1 MDDHTGDPETEDGE
15 VESLASQLSGV
26 KASSVPQSPGEPAE
40 PEPVTKT
47 VEASEEGAAAPKPA
61 KSQEGLAVTEAAGE
75 EEPGELESPAEA
87 QEEAEPGE
95 PREARPGE
103 PAEPEPEEPEGE
115 GVEEEGEEEG
125 VVAAAVVAAA
135 AAAAEPGRKE
145 VPSQISLQQTA
156 AGKEDAAAARG
167 AEREG
172 QVEEEEESEASEEG
186 LEARVSQKDEDKLR
200 NLDEGLGLEPYDWS
214 EEVQK
219 QQEQQLRAELL
230 EQYRALV
237 VERGRYQR
245 YNIYLQH
252 KIFEALRKK
261 KGVEAAAEAPGGDK
275 GAEPEAPEKEQAYL
289 RHLAVLEDLRKQE
302 ADDLRWYHNELDQL
316 KLQCQ
321 EKVSRV
327 DKEWRRF
334 QALKKQVVMQ
344 AMGSCRMR
352 GGRQVALREVEQIQ
366 ALEDKKEKEMSAVRL
381 ENVQLKQSLVH
392 FETRMRT
399 QEDLTEGLLLI
410 DFEQLKIENQTF
422 NEKVEERNEELLK
435 LRSKVTNNVQ
445 IITHVKEKLHF
456 VDIENMCKKAD
467 LMEIEAQVARKRD
480 ILTKT
485 KQARDGLRLDNIRL
499 NQKCGLLGKE
509 SLLRDMEEKVDRT
522 EVLNQRLA
530 SLKHHHA
537 GLVLSCRGVKQKI
550 REAKAFLPS

>member
-1 MDDHTGDPETEDGE
+1 ML
-15 VESLASQLSGV
+15 V
-26 KASSVPQSPGEPAE
+26 
-40 PEPVTKT
+40 
-47 VEASEEGAAAPKPA
+47 
-61 KSQEGLAVTEAAGE
+61 
-75 EEPGELESPAEA
+75 
-87 QEEAEPGE
+87 
-95 PREARPGE
+95 
-103 PAEPEPEEPEGE
+103 
-115 GVEEEGEEEG
+115 
-125 VVAAAVVAAA
+125 
-135 AAAAEPGRKE
+135 PGRKE

>member
-1 MDDHTGDPETEDGE
+1 GR
-15 VESLASQLSGV
+15 
-26 KASSVPQSPGEPAE
+26 
-40 PEPVTKT
+40 
-47 VEASEEGAAAPKPA
+47 AAPKPA
-61 KSQEGLAVTEAAGE
+61 KAQEGLAVTEAAGE
-75 EEPGELESPAEA
+75 EGPGELESPAEA

-95 PREARPGE
+95 PREAGPEE
-103 PAEPEPEEPEGE
+103 PAEPEPEEPEE
-115 GVEEEGEEEG
+115 EEEEEEGEEEE
-125 VVAAAVVAAA
+125 

-145 VPSQISLQQTA
+145 VPSQVSLQQAT
-156 AGKEDAAAARG
+156 AGKEEAAAAWG

-172 QVEEEEESEASEEG
+172 QVEEEEESEASEASEEG
-186 LEARVSQKDEDKLR
+186 LEARVPRKDEDELR
-200 NLDEGLGLEPYDWS
+200 NLDEGLVLEPYDWS
-214 EEVQK
+214 EEVRK

-261 KGVEAAAEAPGGDK
+261 KGVEAAAEAPGGDR

-302 ADDLRWYHNELDQL
+302 ADDLRWYHHELDQL

-344 AMGSCRMR
+344 AMGSCWMR

-366 ALEDKKEKEMSAVRL
+366 ALEDKKEKEMSTVRL

-435 LRSKVTNNVQ
+435 LRGKVTNNVQ

-456 VDIENMCKKAD
+456 VDIENMCKKAE
-467 LMEIEAQVARKRD
+467 LMDIEAQVAQKRD

-537 GLVLSCRGVKQKI
+537 GLVLSCKGVKQKI

>member
-1 MDDHTGDPETEDGE
+1 MDDHTGDPGTEDGE
-15 VESLASQLSGV
+15 VESLASRLSGV
-26 KASSVPQSPGEPAE
+26 KASSVPQSPVEPAE
-40 PEPVTKT
+40 PEPEPETKT

-75 EEPGELESPAEA
+75 EGPGELESPAEA

-95 PREARPGE
+95 PREAGPGE
-103 PAEPEPEEPEGE
+103 AAKPKPEEPK
-115 GVEEEGEEEG
+115 EEGEEEESEEEE
-125 VVAAAVVAAA
+125 A
-135 AAAAEPGRKE
+135 AAAAEPGKKE
-145 VPSQISLQQTA
+145 VPSQVSLQQAT
-156 AGKEDAAAARG
+156 AGKEEAAAARG

-172 QVEEEEESEASEEG
+172 QVEEDEESEGSEASEEG
-186 LEARVSQKDEDKLR
+186 LEARVPRKDEDELR
-200 NLDEGLGLEPYDWS
+200 NLDEGLVLEPCDWS
-214 EEVQK
+214 EEEQK
-219 QQEQQLRAELL
+219 QQEQQLRTELL

-261 KGVEAAAEAPGGDK
+261 GVEAAAEPPGGDR

-302 ADDLRWYHNELDQL
+302 TDDLRWYHHELGQL
-316 KLQCQ
+316 QLQCQ
-321 EKVSRV
+321 EKASRV

-344 AMGSCRMR
+344 AMGSCWMR

-366 ALEDKKEKEMSAVRL
+366 ALEDKKEREMSAVRL

-392 FETRMRT
+392 LETRMRT

-435 LRSKVTNNVQ
+435 LRGKVTNNVQ
-445 IITHVKEKLHF
+445 IITHVKEKLHS
-456 VDIENMCKKAD
+456 VDMDNMCKKAE
-467 LMEIEAQVARKRD
+467 LMEIEAQVAQKRD

>member
-1 MDDHTGDPETEDGE
+1 MDDHPGDPETEDGE
-15 VESLASQLSGV
+15 VESLASRLSGV
-26 KASSVPQSPGEPAE
+26 KASSVPPSPVEPAKPE
-40 PEPVTKT
+40 PETKT

-61 KSQEGLAVTEAAGE
+61 KSQEGLAVTEAADE
-75 EEPGELESPAEA
+75 EGSEELESPGEA
-87 QEEAEPGE
+87 QEEAEPGK
-95 PREARPGE
+95 PREAGPGE
-103 PAEPEPEEPEGE
+103 PAEPESEEPKEEGE
-115 GVEEEGEEEG
+115 EEEGEEE
-125 VVAAAVVAAA
+125 AAA
-135 AAAAEPGRKE
+135 AAVAEPGRKGA
-145 VPSQISLQQTA
+145 PSQVSLQQATV
-156 AGKEDAAAARG
+156 GKEEAAAARG
-167 AEREG
+167 TAQEG
-172 QVEEEEESEASEEG
+172 QVEEDEESEEG
-186 LEARVSQKDEDKLR
+186 LEARVPRKDEDELR
-200 NLDEGLGLEPYDWS
+200 NLDEGLAVEPHDWS
-214 EEVQK
+214 EEEQK

-252 KIFEALRKK
+252 RIFEALRKK
-261 KGVEAAAEAPGGDK
+261 KGVEAAAEAPGGDR
-275 GAEPEAPEKEQAYL
+275 GAEPEASEKEQAYL

-302 ADDLRWYHNELDQL
+302 ADDLRWYHHELDQL

-435 LRSKVTNNVQ
+435 LRHKVTNNVQ

-456 VDIENMCKKAD
+456 VDIENMCKKAE
-467 LMEIEAQVARKRD
+467 LMEIEAQVAQKRD

>member
-1 MDDHTGDPETEDGE
+1 MDDHPGDPETEDGE
-15 VESLASQLSGV
+15 VESLASRLSGV
-26 KASSVPQSPGEPAE
+26 KASSVPPSPVEPAKPE
-40 PEPVTKT
+40 PETKT

-75 EEPGELESPAEA
+75 EGSEELESPAEA
-87 QEEAEPGE
+87 QEEAEPGK
-95 PREARPGE
+95 PREAGPGE
-103 PAEPEPEEPEGE
+103 PAEPEPEEPE
-115 GVEEEGEEEG
+115 EEGEEEEDEEEA
-125 VVAAAVVAAA
+125 AAAV
-135 AAAAEPGRKE
+135 AAEPGKKG
-145 VPSQISLQQTA
+145 VPSQVSLQQAT
-156 AGKEDAAAARG
+156 AGKEEAAAARG
-167 AEREG
+167 TAQEG
-172 QVEEEEESEASEEG
+172 QVEEDEESEVSEEG
-186 LEARVSQKDEDKLR
+186 LEARVPWKDEDELR
-200 NLDEGLGLEPYDWS
+200 NLDEGLAVEPHDWS
-214 EEVQK
+214 EEEQK

-252 KIFEALRKK
+252 RIFEALRKK
-261 KGVEAAAEAPGGDK
+261 KGVEAATETPGGDR
-275 GAEPEAPEKEQAYL
+275 GAEPEASEKEQAYL
-289 RHLAVLEDLRKQE
+289 RHLAILEDLRKQE
-302 ADDLRWYHNELDQL
+302 ADDLRWYHHELDQL

-435 LRSKVTNNVQ
+435 LRHKVTNNVQ

-456 VDIENMCKKAD
+456 VDIENMCKKAE
-467 LMEIEAQVARKRD
+467 LMEIEAQVAQKRD

>member
-15 VESLASQLSGV
+15 VESLASRLSGV
-26 KASSVPQSPGEPAE
+26 KASSVPQSPVEPAE

-75 EEPGELESPAEA
+75 EGPGELESPAEA

-95 PREARPGE
+95 PREAGPGE

-115 GVEEEGEEEG
+115 GVEEEGEEEE
-125 VVAAAVVAAA
+125 VV
-135 AAAAEPGRKE
+135 AAAEPGRKE

-156 AGKEDAAAARG
+156 AGKEEAAAARG

-186 LEARVSQKDEDKLR
+186 LEARFPQKDEDKLR

-219 QQEQQLRAELL
+219 KQEQQLRAELL

-261 KGVEAAAEAPGGDK
+261 KGVEAAAEAPGGDR

-302 ADDLRWYHNELDQL
+302 ADDLRWYHHELDQL

-435 LRSKVTNNVQ
+435 LRGKVTNNVQ

-467 LMEIEAQVARKRD
+467 LVEIEARVARKRD

-522 EVLNQRLA
+522 EVLNQRLE

>member
-15 VESLASQLSGV
+15 VESLASRLSGV
-26 KASSVPQSPGEPAE
+26 KASSVPRSPVEPVE
-40 PEPVTKT
+40 PEPETKT

-61 KSQEGLAVTEAAGE
+61 KSQERLAVTEAAGE
-75 EEPGELESPAEA
+75 EGPGELESPAEA

-95 PREARPGE
+95 PQEAGPEE
-103 PAEPEPEEPEGE
+103 PAEPEPEEPEE
-115 GVEEEGEEEG
+115 EEEEEEGEEEE
-125 VVAAAVVAAA
+125 A

-145 VPSQISLQQTA
+145 VPSQVSLQQAT
-156 AGKEDAAAARG
+156 AGKEEAAAARG

-172 QVEEEEESEASEEG
+172 QVEEEEESEASEASEEG
-186 LEARVSQKDEDKLR
+186 LEARVPRKDEDKLR
-200 NLDEGLGLEPYDWS
+200 NLDEGLVLEPYDWS

-261 KGVEAAAEAPGGDK
+261 KGVEAAAEAPGGDR

-302 ADDLRWYHNELDQL
+302 ADDLRWYHHELDQL

-366 ALEDKKEKEMSAVRL
+366 ALEDKKEKEMSALRL

-456 VDIENMCKKAD
+456 VDIENMCKKAE
-467 LMEIEAQVARKRD
+467 LMEIETQVAQKRD

-522 EVLNQRLA
+522 EVLNQCLA

>member
-15 VESLASQLSGV
+15 VESLASRLSGI
-26 KASSVPQSPGEPAE
+26 KASSVPRSPVEPVE
-40 PEPVTKT
+40 PEPEPETKT

-75 EEPGELESPAEA
+75 EGPGELESPAEA

-95 PREARPGE
+95 PREAGPEE
-103 PAEPEPEEPEGE
+103 PAEPEPEEPEE
-115 GVEEEGEEEG
+115 EEEEEEGEEEE
-125 VVAAAVVAAA
+125 

-145 VPSQISLQQTA
+145 VPSQVSLQQAT
-156 AGKEDAAAARG
+156 AGKEEAAAAQG

-172 QVEEEEESEASEEG
+172 QVEEEEESEASEASEEG
-186 LEARVSQKDEDKLR
+186 LEARVPRKDEDELK
-200 NLDEGLGLEPYDWS
+200 NLDEGLVLEPYDWS

-261 KGVEAAAEAPGGDK
+261 KGVEAAAEAPGGDR

-302 ADDLRWYHNELDQL
+302 ADDLRWYHHELDQL

-344 AMGSCRMR
+344 AMGSCWMR

-366 ALEDKKEKEMSAVRL
+366 ALEDKKEKEMSTVRL

-435 LRSKVTNNVQ
+435 LRGKVTHNVQ

-456 VDIENMCKKAD
+456 VDIENMCKKAE
-467 LMEIEAQVARKRD
+467 LMDIEAQVAQKRD

-537 GLVLSCRGVKQKI
+537 GLVLSCKGVKQKI